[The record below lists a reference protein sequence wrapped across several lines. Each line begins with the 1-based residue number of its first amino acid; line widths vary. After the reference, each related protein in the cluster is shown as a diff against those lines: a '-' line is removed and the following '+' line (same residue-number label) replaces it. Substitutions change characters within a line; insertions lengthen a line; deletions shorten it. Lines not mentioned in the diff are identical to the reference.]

1 MSKIVHLPGFRRY
14 VLIIFALLMA
24 IPSVLNAR
32 DEGPEYQGY
41 YANKLKIR
49 IDMNKSQIDKNLK
62 RYKKDKSIARLDA
75 TYALLIQSVDGID
88 FYFRNATQRVEDMS
102 DGVNVEKIRAQVD
115 KLEIINI
122 RDVQLPYFCDR
133 LYEVGQLYART
144 DKNKAKQCYRDI
156 VTKFTTYE
164 SARCREKARIALDH
178 FK

>member
-1 MSKIVHLPGFRRY
+1 MSRIVHLPGFRRY
-14 VLIIFALLMA
+14 VLIIFALLMVN
-24 IPSVLNAR
+24 PSVLNAR
-32 DEGPEYQGY
+32 DQGPEYQGY

-75 TYALLIQSVDGID
+75 TYDLLTQSVDEID

-144 DKNKAKQCYRDI
+144 DKNKAKQCFRDI
-156 VTKFTTYE
+156 VTKFTSYE